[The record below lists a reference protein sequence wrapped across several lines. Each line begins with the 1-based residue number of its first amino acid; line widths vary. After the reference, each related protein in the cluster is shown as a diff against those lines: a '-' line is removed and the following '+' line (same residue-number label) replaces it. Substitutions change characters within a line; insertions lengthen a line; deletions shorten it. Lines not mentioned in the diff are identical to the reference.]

1 MKPGD
6 KVTITDN
13 HGPFKVLAVTA
24 VKGRKATLADGS
36 EWKEGGRP
44 WNADTW
50 YSGPTI
56 EPYEP
61 EHDAAIVRRLAAHKA
76 RKACEAIDWAR
87 VTTEE
92 AEAISAL
99 VASLTAP

>member
-24 VKGRKATLADGS
+24 VKGRKVTLADGS
-36 EWKEGGRP
+36 EWKADGWP
-44 WNADTW
+44 WDAVKW
-50 YSGPTI
+50 YQGPTM
-56 EPYEP
+56 EPHEP
-61 EHDAAIVRRLAAHKA
+61 EHDAAIVRRRAAHKA

-87 VTTEE
+87 VTTEQ

-99 VASLTAP
+99 VASLAP